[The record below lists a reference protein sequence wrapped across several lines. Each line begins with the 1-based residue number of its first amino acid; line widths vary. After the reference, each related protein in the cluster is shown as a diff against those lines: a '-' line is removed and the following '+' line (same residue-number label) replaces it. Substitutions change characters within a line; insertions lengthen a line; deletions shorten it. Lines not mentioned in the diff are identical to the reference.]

1 MNTNLTQP
9 KLSKLKQK
17 ELKDICQE
25 KGLPIS
31 GKKSI
36 LVDRILEHQ
45 TKSAAKKKAADK
57 ILAEG
62 AKKGDKNF
70 EKVMKLF
77 EKWLLKNKF
86 DIFQLNDQGTNF
98 EKLNINIVREAF
110 AKYDPSASDLRD
122 DHLVPVPN
130 NPMEVFLEMF
140 FQHLDQDWYIFD
152 TSEKDREFDEEVTSK
167 FVQDLKKSF

>member
-9 KLSKLKQK
+9 ELSKLKQK
-17 ELKDICQE
+17 ELKHICQE

-45 TKSAAKKKAADK
+45 TKSAAKKKAADQ

-77 EKWLLKNKF
+77 GQWLSKNKF
-86 DIFQLNDQGTNF
+86 DIFRLNDQGTNY

-110 AKYDPSASDLRD
+110 AKYDPSTSDLRN

-152 TSEKDREFDEEVTSK
+152 TTEKDREFDEEVTSK
-167 FVQDLKKSF
+167 FVHHLKKAF